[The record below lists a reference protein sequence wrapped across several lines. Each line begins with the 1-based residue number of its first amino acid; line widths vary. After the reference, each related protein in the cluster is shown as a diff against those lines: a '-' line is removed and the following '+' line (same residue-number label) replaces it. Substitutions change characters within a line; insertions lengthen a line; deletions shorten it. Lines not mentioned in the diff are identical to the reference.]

1 MGELQAEDGDAETLD
16 MGTLLLNMALDAPP
30 PVTVADAMPPV
41 GCPLDAIYA
50 AIVVAA
56 NGADAERNVEAQK
69 LYEDRQMEYR
79 DAIEDSR

>member
-1 MGELQAEDGDAETLD
+1 MGELQAENGDAETLD
-16 MGTLLLNMALDAPP
+16 MGTLLLNMALDVPP

-50 AIVVAA
+50 TIVVAT
-56 NGADAERNVEAQK
+56 NGVDAERSVETRK